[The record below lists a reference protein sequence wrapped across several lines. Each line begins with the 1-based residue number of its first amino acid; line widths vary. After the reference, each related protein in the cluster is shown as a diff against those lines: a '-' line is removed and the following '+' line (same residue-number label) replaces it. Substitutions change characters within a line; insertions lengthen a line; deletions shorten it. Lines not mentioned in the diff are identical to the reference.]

1 MFSQRSEE
9 DDYEKPKEN
18 FLDDSGGSDVVAP
31 FARAE

>member
-18 FLDDSGGSDVVAP
+18 FLDDSGGSDAGRSL
-31 FARAE
+31 RAG